1 MRLLLILP
9 ISLALGILT
18 ACTKQDPSHN
28 EVKNTAAQTPSK
40 VQYTCPMHPH
50 IHSDKPGVCPIC
62 QMDLVIEGSDNETM
76 ATADSITGGVLT
88 LDARRQVLADVRTVL
103 VQKETLHRSLNAAGT
118 LVAAESA
125 QRTITARVSG
135 RVERLFV
142 RQTGE
147 RVRAGQALYEI
158 YSPAL
163 VQAQSDFLLSAQSL
177 AQAVLQDAQLQGLP
191 SSHSAASPERLKQ
204 FSAKA
209 RERLLLLGM
218 TGSQINA
225 LTESGTILT
234 RVIVYSPYSGTVVQ
248 KNIIE
253 GATLQEGASLFELSD
268 FSTVWNIADVFEQD
282 LKAVRLGQSVSV
294 RLAAYTGETFSGRVR
309 FIYPTLNTETRSVKV
324 RIEAA
329 NSNGKLR
336 PGMFTETEFVSE
348 IPEALTVPEESVIVS
363 GKRAIVWVKESEEN
377 GNGVFR
383 AHTVT
388 LGARV
393 NGKYEVLSGLRE
405 GDQVAASGGFLLDA
419 ERQLHGGQ

>member
-1 MRLLLILP
+1 
-9 ISLALGILT
+9 
-18 ACTKQDPSHN
+18 
-28 EVKNTAAQTPSK
+28 
-40 VQYTCPMHPH
+40 MHPQ

-62 QMDLVIEGSDNETM
+62 QMDLVIEGSDGEMT
-76 ATADSITGGVLT
+76 ATADSTTGEILT
-88 LDARRQVLADVRTVL
+88 LDARRQVLADVRTVP
-103 VQKETLHRSLNAAGT
+103 VQRETMRRSLNVTGT

-125 QRTITARVSG
+125 QRTITARVGG

-191 SSHSAASPERLKQ
+191 SSHNAASPERLKQ

-218 TGSQINA
+218 TAAQIDA
-225 LTESGTILT
+225 LTESGRILT
-234 RVIVYSPYSGTVVQ
+234 RVVVYSPFAGTVVQ

-253 GATLQEGASLFELSD
+253 GATIQEGASLFELSD

-282 LKAVRLGQSVSV
+282 LRAVRLGERAVIS
-294 RLAAYTGETFSGRVR
+294 LAAYPGEKFSGKIS
-309 FIYPTLNTETRSVKV
+309 FISPTLNTDTRTVKV

-329 NSNGKLR
+329 NPNGKLR

-348 IPEALTVPEESVIVS
+348 IPGALTVPEESVILS
-363 GKRAIVWVKESEEN
+363 GKRAVVWVKESEEN
-377 GNGVFR
+377 GKGVFH

-388 LGARV
+388 VGARA
-393 NGKYEVLSGLRE
+393 NGKYEILVGLHKGE
-405 GDQVAASGGFLLDA
+405 LVAASGGFLLDS
-419 ERQLHGGQ
+419 ERQLRGGQ